1 MEITLRELVTSIH
14 GMLFGGFFLMALFG
28 ALVLLLDWNNP
39 DRIAGDV
46 SPERPAPRWQTIYL
60 VAMVAAGWA
69 AVLSGAYM
77 IYPWYRA
84 VPPAGVTDLAEFP
97 RRLLLSNNKT
107 SEWHNVGMEWK
118 EHVAWLAPIAITMVA
133 YVISKYGRFITQH
146 PKMRAAVLTFA
157 IAAFAATGVAG
168 AFGAF
173 LNKYAPVRGGDTII
187 LMKGEQ

>member
-84 VPPAGVTDLAEFP
+84 VAPTGADLALYP
-97 RRLLLSNNKT
+97 QRLLMSHPT
-107 SEWHNVGMEWK
+107 TAGWHNFGMEWK
-118 EHVAWLAPIAITMVA
+118 EHVAWITPIAMTMVA
-133 YVISKYGRFITQH
+133 YVFITYGPQLARH
-146 PKMRAAVLTFA
+146 KQLRKAVLGFTA
-157 IAAFAATGVAG
+157 AAFLATAVAG
-168 AFGAF
+168 LFGAF
-173 LNKYAPVRGGDTII
+173 LNKFAPVRGGAEII
-187 LMKGEQ
+187 LLRDR